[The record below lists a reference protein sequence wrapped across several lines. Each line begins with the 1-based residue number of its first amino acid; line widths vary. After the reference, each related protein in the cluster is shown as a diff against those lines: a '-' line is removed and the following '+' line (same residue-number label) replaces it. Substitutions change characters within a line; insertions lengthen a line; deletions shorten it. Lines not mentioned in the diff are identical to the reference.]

1 MKHGQIVSPSTFIA
15 KPSNTDK
22 SFHPE
27 LLKTKNP
34 YFNKCPKTIVLA
46 FKKHQFRTL
55 VKNTIFRATDP
66 KTLKEMTPYRI
77 KNWICPAICIL
88 TDMKQEMDE
97 DLFDQ
102 MAEALHQSSNPQNP
116 PATTSTRWKPD
127 GTYDKKPLDRIRP
140 IIFKVLSQEIIN
152 PFHLSRLRTNHHK
165 QIQSIKT
172 PSNQQMYE
180 QQTTLKIKPS
190 H

>member
-1 MKHGQIVSPSTFIA
+1 MYING
-15 KPSNTDK
+15 
-22 SFHPE
+22 
-27 LLKTKNP
+27 
-34 YFNKCPKTIVLA
+34 
-46 FKKHQFRTL
+46 
-55 VKNTIFRATDP
+55 
-66 KTLKEMTPYRI
+66 
-77 KNWICPAICIL
+77 
-88 TDMKQEMDE
+88 MKQEMDE

-127 GTYDKKPLDRIRP
+127 GTYDKKPLDP
-140 IIFKVLSQEIIN
+140 NYFSKYYQKKIIN